1 MQLNLIFKGFQDTS
15 RMNPWKLSED
25 DNQNEVQMHGNDGGS
40 GFEQGVER
48 VNNNEANDIDDEL
61 DNWME

>member
-1 MQLNLIFKGFQDTS
+1 
-15 RMNPWKLSED
+15 MNPWKLSED